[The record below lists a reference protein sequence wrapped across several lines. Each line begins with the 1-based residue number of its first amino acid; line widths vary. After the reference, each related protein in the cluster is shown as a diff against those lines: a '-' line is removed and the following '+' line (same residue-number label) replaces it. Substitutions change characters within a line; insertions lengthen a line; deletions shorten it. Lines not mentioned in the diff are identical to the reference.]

1 MTTEEVSIFPEMEE
15 LVTLMNSLPGIEIF
29 DCEYLKHDRISIWF
43 KVSDRRGIFLISRA
57 ISHRYCQC
65 SDNWMIS
72 VTTGDQFLN
81 NYLPIYYS
89 LFSFK
94 DREHSRNDISLITKA
109 INKLM
114 KDSGT
119 LEAYNLGNLK
129 R

>member
-1 MTTEEVSIFPEMEE
+1 
-15 LVTLMNSLPGIEIF
+15 
-29 DCEYLKHDRISIWF
+29 
-43 KVSDRRGIFLISRA
+43 
-57 ISHRYCQC
+57 
-65 SDNWMIS
+65 MIS